1 MIPKDF
7 LFSAVR
13 AKFKNWDKEDL
24 GLIYS
29 QTPCTAAAVFT
40 TNRVKAA
47 PVLLSMKHIK
57 GKTHRAIVANSGCA
71 NATTG
76 KPGYQN
82 ALNTARETAKRLSCK
97 PGEVLVASTGVI
109 GVNLPW
115 KKLLGF
121 IPRLAAS
128 LKLRPAGFA
137 RAIMT
142 TDTRPKSASASA
154 IIGGK
159 KTTVWGCAKG
169 AGMIH
174 PNMATMLAFVATD
187 ASAPKGI
194 LQSALKEAVDGTF
207 NRMTIDGDTSTND
220 TVFLLA
226 NGAAG
231 GATIKNGTADRRKFA
246 KILAEV
252 CRSLTEQ
259 VAADGE
265 GVTRLADIFVE
276 KAANKR
282 DAEIVARA
290 VAGSLLVKTALHGG
304 DPNWGR
310 IICAAGYSGV
320 KVNPEKMEL
329 YFGKYCAYKNGT
341 PTDVAEKT
349 LAREFSKKRVKMRLL
364 LNAGK
369 ASASYLFTDISREYV
384 TINSHYRT

>member
-1 MIPKDF
+1 MIPKGF

-29 QTPCTAAAVFT
+29 ETPCSAAAVFT
-40 TNRVKAA
+40 TNRAKAA
-47 PVLLSMKHIK
+47 PVLLSMKHMAS
-57 GKTHRAIVANSGCA
+57 KTHRAVVANSGCA
-71 NATTG
+71 NAGTG

-82 ALNTARETAKRLSCK
+82 ALNTARETAKRLSCR

-109 GVNLPW
+109 GVNFSW
-115 KKLLGF
+115 EKLVGF
-121 IPRLAAS
+121 IPELAAS
-128 LKLRPAGFA
+128 LKPQPAGFA
-137 RAIMT
+137 RSIMT
-142 TDTRPKSASASA
+142 TDTKPKSASASA

-174 PNMATMLAFVATD
+174 PNMATMLAFLVTD
-187 ASAPKGI
+187 AAAKKTL
-194 LQSALKEAVDGTF
+194 LQSSLREAVDGSF
-207 NRMTIDGDTSTND
+207 NKMTIDGDTSTND

-226 NGAAG
+226 NAASGGAAIKG
-231 GATIKNGTADRRKFA
+231 GTGDLKKFA

-252 CRSLTEQ
+252 CGSLAEQ

-276 KAANKR
+276 KAGSA
-282 DAEIVARA
+282 AEARTVARA

-320 KVNPEKMEL
+320 RVNQEKMEL

-341 PTDVAEKT
+341 PTDVSEKT
-349 LAREFSKKRVKMRLL
+349 LAKEFLRKRVEMRLV
-364 LNAGK
+364 LNMGK